1 MRKSTELNLSVDGF
15 AKRSV
20 SCPQINGIRSID
32 YDYDT
37 NYKLA
42 KIDLHCDS
50 TILNLDKVMG
60 AVIPNLPKDSREVRV
75 NFNYQRPVT
84 SYR

>member
-15 AKRSV
+15 ATRSV
-20 SCPQINGIRSID
+20 SCPQIDGIRSID

-37 NYKLA
+37 HYKLA

-50 TILNLDKVMG
+50 PLLNLDGVLG
-60 AVIPNLPKDSREVRV
+60 AVIPNLPQGSREVRV
-75 NFNYQRPVT
+75 NFNYQRPVA
-84 SYR
+84 SHC